1 MGKKN
6 RNKRHSWYHSLIN
19 LEWVAFLTRHFVSTM
34 AIYVYMYASGLIAA
48 YLGLTPFHAVHVILI
63 SWCFVMLLVVELMRL
78 L

>member
-1 MGKKN
+1 
-6 RNKRHSWYHSLIN
+6 
-19 LEWVAFLTRHFVSTM
+19 
-34 AIYVYMYASGLIAA
+34 MYASGLIAA